1 MQFEQVATLL
11 ERMLAEAPLI
21 LLAHVLISI
30 SLTWHILRRKSNVR
44 SAMGW
49 IALVWLTL
57 ITGPLLYVTF
67 GINRVSRKAARLVQ
81 IAPSTEGRRGAT
93 ALLEAPAAIQT
104 LAAIAGQITGMPL
117 TAGNRITIHHGG
129 REAYGPMIEAI
140 GQARHSVALA
150 GYIFR
155 SDAVG
160 RRFIAALIAAHQRGV
175 AVRVLIDGVGGGF
188 LKAPAYRA
196 LRAAGVPCAR
206 FLHSMAPWRMPLLNL
221 RNHKKLLIIDGIT
234 GFTGGLNIGAEN
246 RAPPDAPGSVDDV
259 HVGVAGP
266 VVRHLLGTFVQDWS
280 FTTGETLEGE
290 LWWPEAAAVAVPG
303 GTTLARGVRSGPDAD
318 LYHIETLLGAAL
330 SLAQRRVRIVTPY
343 FLPDDQLR
351 FALEMACMRGVVVEI
366 VIPEHS
372 DHRLIDW
379 AVRAHLR
386 ATRNLRPRVFL
397 GATPFNH
404 AKLMTI
410 DGIWSLVGSSN
421 WDARSLRL
429 NFEFDLECYD
439 PAVCTAL
446 DSLIDEKIGRSRHIS
461 ERDMAADTLW
471 RRQRDAAARLLL
483 PYL

>member
-1 MQFEQVATLL
+1 MPLKTPLPTLT
-11 ERMLAEAPLI
+11 ETPI
-21 LLAHVLISI
+21 IFIVHCLISFG
-30 SLTWHILRRKSNVR
+30 LTWHILRRKSNVR

-57 ITGPLLYVTF
+57 ITGPLLYIVF
-67 GINRVSRKAARLVQ
+67 GINRISRKAARLAQ
-81 IAPSTEGRRGAT
+81 IAPTTEGRRGVT
-93 ALLEAPAAIQT
+93 ALLEAPAPIQT
-104 LAAIAGQITGMPL
+104 LATIAGQITGMPL
-117 TAGNRITIHHGG
+117 TAGNRITVYHGG
-129 REAYGPMIEAI
+129 RAAYGPMIGAI
-140 GQARHSVALA
+140 EQAQHSVALA

-155 SDAVG
+155 NDAVG
-160 RRFIAALIAAHQRGV
+160 RRFIAALTRAHQRGV

-188 LKAPAYRA
+188 FTARAFRA

-206 FLHSMAPWRMPLLNL
+206 FLHSYAPWRMPLLNL
-221 RNHKKLLIIDGIT
+221 RNHKKLLILDGT
-234 GFTGGLNIGAEN
+234 SGFTGGLNIGAEN

-259 HVGVAGP
+259 QVGVTGP
-266 VVRHLLGTFVQDWS
+266 VIRHLLGTFAQDWN
-280 FTTGETLEGE
+280 FTTNESLESE
-290 LWWPEAAAVAVPG
+290 IWWPDSLQAPG
-303 GTTLARGVRSGPDAD
+303 PTLARGIRSGPDAD
-318 LYHIETLLGAAL
+318 LHHIETLLGAAL
-330 SLAQRRVRIVTPY
+330 SLAEHRVRIVTPY

-351 FALEMACMRGVVVEI
+351 SAIELACMRGVTVEI

-386 ATRNLRPRVFL
+386 ASRQLRPRVFL

-439 PAVCTAL
+439 PAVCAEL
-446 DSLIDEKIGRSRHIS
+446 DSLIDEKIARSRPIADA
-461 ERDMAADTLW
+461 ELAADPLW
-471 RRQRDAAARLLL
+471 KRQRDAAARLLL